1 MDTTI
6 EKVRSDLMSMFKE
19 QMRVKEDRLASEEEK
34 LDERART
41 LTYRETELHDLYSN
55 RRSVRHHLTVLQQA
69 LERMMRILHQSV
81 EEQARQDRNMF
92 ALKDENEKLTK
103 ELEEVKKMHAHS
115 QDDMKSLLQLMNH
128 N

>member
-55 RRSVRHHLTVLQQA
+55 RRSIRYHLTVLQQA
-69 LERMMRILHQSV
+69 LERMMKILHQSV
-81 EEQARQDRNMF
+81 EEQARQDRNIY

-103 ELEEVKKMHAHS
+103 ELEEMKKMHAHS
-115 QDDMKSLLQLMNH
+115 QDDMKSLIQLMNH